1 MAYNITLSNGAQ
13 LITGGLPDGTIDQT
27 SSSLTLVGKNYP
39 GYGTFLNEN
48 MIRLVENFAN
58 GAAPTAPLPG
68 QLWWD
73 TAGKYLKVNTATTK
87 GTAASAWKTM
97 ATMTSGSSQ
106 PNNPIVGEQWW
117 DTGSVQLKV
126 WNGTAWTAV
135 GPLTTSATG
144 NTGAVP
150 DTIVATSPSTTYV
163 VLKFYINNSLV
174 GIWSKEP
181 TFSTAVTGFAT
192 IKTGLNLATNISNQA
207 FQGTA
212 DVANNLYV
220 SGAFPSVPGSAFL
233 RNDVNGTLNGA
244 LTITNDTGLKVGVAS
259 DFEATVTSGEVT
271 LRNVTNNKDLHLSI
285 KKAGAQ
291 TVFLKGNAISGL
303 AEAISSPNSGS
314 NPFTLA
320 TKDYVDTVLGG
331 GVGTTSFY
339 ANVNPGA
346 NVTYTLGNVA
356 NRWSNIFLQSS
367 LIGNVFAANVNT
379 TRANLATVYV
389 SDTILPTS
397 NTTVNLG
404 STGMWF
410 NTFYGVSV
418 QAKYA
423 DLAER
428 FSSDQP
434 YPAGTVVALGGDK
447 EITAAEQEL
456 SDEVFGVISTRAA
469 YLMNGAAGDD
479 STHPPVAV
487 NGRVPVRVVGR
498 IQKGDRLVAA
508 GNGLARAG
516 ARNEISPWNVIGRAL
531 ESKTTDGEG
540 TIEAIVKLNS

>member
-1 MAYNITLSNGAQ
+1 MAYNITLSNGGQ

-73 TAGKYLKVNTATTK
+73 TAGKYLKVNTSATK

-117 DTGSVQLKV
+117 DTSNVQLKV
-126 WNGTAWTAV
+126 WNGTSWTAV

-150 DTIVATSPSTTYV
+150 DTIVATSPSATYV
-163 VLKFYINNSLV
+163 VLKFYIDSILV
-174 GIWSKEP
+174 GIWSKEAQ
-181 TFSTAVTGFAT
+181 FSTAVTGFAT
-192 IKTGLNLATNISNQA
+192 VKTGLNLATNITNQA

-220 SGAFPSVPGSAFL
+220 SVGFPSVPGSSFL
-233 RNDVNGTLNGA
+233 RNDTSGTLNGA
-244 LTITNDTGLKVGVAS
+244 LTVTNDTGIKVGVAS
-259 DFEATVTSGEVT
+259 DFEALVTSGEVT

-291 TVFLKGNAISGL
+291 TVFLRGNATSGL
-303 AEAISSPNSGS
+303 PEATASPTASSSG
-314 NPFTLA
+314 FTLT
-320 TKDYVDTVLGG
+320 TKDYVDTLLGG
-331 GVGTTSFY
+331 GVGTTSFT
-339 ANVNPGA
+339 ANVNPSS
-346 NVTYTLGNVA
+346 NLTFTLGNVT

-389 SDTILPTS
+389 SDTILPTA

-434 YPAGTVVALGGDK
+434 YPAGTVVALGGVK
-447 EITAAEQEL
+447 EITAAEEEL
-456 SDEVFGVISTRAA
+456 SDNVFGVISTRAA

-479 STHPPVAV
+479 ITHPPVAV
-487 NGRVPVRVVGR
+487 NGRVPVRVIGKVK
-498 IQKGDRLVAA
+498 KGDRLVAA

-516 ARNEISPWNVIGRAL
+516 AKNEISAFNVIGRSL
-531 ESKTTDGEG
+531 EDKFDTAEG

>member
-1 MAYNITLSNGAQ
+1 MAYNITLSNGGT
-13 LITGGLPDGTIDQT
+13 LITGGLPDGTIDTT
-27 SSSLTLVGKNYP
+27 STSLTLVGKNYP

-48 MIRLVENFAN
+48 MVHIVENFAN

-117 DTGSVQLKV
+117 DTSNLQLKV
-126 WNGTAWTAV
+126 YNGTSWTAV

-150 DTIVATSPSTTYV
+150 DTIVATSPSATYV
-163 VLKFYINNSLV
+163 VLKFYIDNQLV

-192 IKTGLNLATNISNQA
+192 VKTGLNLNTTIANQA

-212 DVANNLYV
+212 DVANNIYYSSL
-220 SGAFPSVPGSAFL
+220 FPSVPGGSFL
-233 RNDVNGTLNGA
+233 RNDVSGTVNGS
-244 LTITNDTGLKVGVAS
+244 LTITNDTGIKVGVAS
-259 DFEATVTSGEVT
+259 DFEATVSSGVVT
-271 LRNVTNNKDLHLSI
+271 LQNVTNNKDLILSL
-285 KKAGAQ
+285 KKSSVQ
-291 TVFLKGNAISGL
+291 TPFLRGNSISGL
-303 AEAISSPNSGS
+303 AEAYASPTAASSAFS
-314 NPFTLA
+314 LA
-320 TKDYVDTVLGG
+320 TKDYVDTILGG
-331 GVGTTSFY
+331 GVGISTFS
-339 ANVNPGA
+339 ASLNPSA
-346 NVTYTLGNVA
+346 NVTYTLGNVT
-356 NRWSNIFLQSS
+356 NRWSNVFSQSM
-367 LIGNVFAANVNT
+367 LIGNVFAANINT

-389 SDTILPTS
+389 ADTILPTA

-428 FSSDQP
+428 FSSDQS
-434 YPAGTVVALGGDK
+434 YPAGTVVALGGVN
-447 EITAAEQEL
+447 EITAAEEEL
-456 SDEVFGVISTRAA
+456 SEDVFGVISTRAA

-479 STHPPVAV
+479 TTHPPVAV
-487 NGRVPVRVVGR
+487 NGRVPVRVIGQIR
-498 IQKGDRLVAA
+498 KGDRLVAA

-516 ARNEISPWNVIGRAL
+516 AKNEISAFNVIGRSL
-531 ESKTTDGEG
+531 EDKFDDAEG

>member
-1 MAYNITLSNGAQ
+1 MAYNITLSNGGQ
-13 LITGGLPDGTIDQT
+13 LITGGLPDGTIDQV

-73 TAGKYLKVNTATTK
+73 TAGKYLKVNTSATK

-117 DTGSVQLKV
+117 DTSNVQLKV
-126 WNGTAWTAV
+126 YNGTTWTAV

-150 DTIVATSPSTTYV
+150 DTIVATSPSATYV
-163 VLKFYINNSLV
+163 VLKFYIDNILV

-192 IKTGLNLATNISNQA
+192 VKTGLNLATNITNQA

-220 SGAFPSVPGSAFL
+220 SVGFPSVPGSSFL
-233 RNDVNGTLNGA
+233 RNDVSGTLNGA
-244 LTITNDTGLKVGVAS
+244 LTVTNDTGIKVGVAS
-259 DFEATVTSGEVT
+259 DFEALVTSGEVT
-271 LRNVTNNKDLHLSI
+271 LRNVTNNKDFHLSI

-291 TVFLKGNAISGL
+291 TNFLKGNAISGL
-303 AEAISSPNSGS
+303 PEATASPTASSNG
-314 NPFTLA
+314 FTLT
-320 TKDYVDTVLGG
+320 TKDYVDTILGG
-331 GVGTTSFY
+331 GVGTSTFAANINPTS
-339 ANVNPGA
+339 NVF
-346 NVTYTLGNVA
+346 YTLGNTT

-434 YPAGTVVALGGDK
+434 YPAGTVVALGGVK
-447 EITAAEQEL
+447 EITAADEEL
-456 SDEVFGVISTRAA
+456 SEDVFGVISTRAA

-479 STHPPVAV
+479 VSHPPVAV
-487 NGRVPVRVVGR
+487 NGRVPVRVIGKVK
-498 IQKGDRLVAA
+498 KGDRLVAA

-516 ARNEISPWNVIGRAL
+516 AKNEISAFNVIGRSL
-531 ESKTTDGEG
+531 EDKFDTAEG